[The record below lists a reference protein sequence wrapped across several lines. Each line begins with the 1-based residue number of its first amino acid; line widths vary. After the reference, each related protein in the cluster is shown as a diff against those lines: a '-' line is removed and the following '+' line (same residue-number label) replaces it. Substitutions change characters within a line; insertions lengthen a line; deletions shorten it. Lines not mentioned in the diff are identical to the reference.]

1 MQKRILLLFIVSL
14 FLFSCS
20 QNPTEPERRE
30 VIILFDV
37 REDEFVML
45 TIYDQFDMLVKVLI
59 NDEVS
64 AGNGVVTWDCTNE
77 EGHQVAS
84 GYYYYII
91 RVNGFITERTMIL
104 LK

>member
-59 NDEVS
+59 NDDLLL
-64 AGNGVVTWDCTNE
+64 GLRFFTTFRM
-77 EGHQVAS
+77 
-84 GYYYYII
+84 II
-91 RVNGFITERTMIL
+91 IL
-104 LK
+104 NRPLDFARGDTPC